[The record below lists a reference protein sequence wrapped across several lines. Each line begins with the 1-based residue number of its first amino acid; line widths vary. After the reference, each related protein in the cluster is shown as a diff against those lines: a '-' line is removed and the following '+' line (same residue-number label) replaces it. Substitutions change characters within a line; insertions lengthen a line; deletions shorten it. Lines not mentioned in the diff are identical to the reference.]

1 MFVSAALLNSTV
13 VNNALNIFK
22 LIYEVN
28 LIKLLRKRITHDLS
42 YFMIHCNVKSLLS
55 PLTSI

>member
-1 MFVSAALLNSTV
+1 MFVSAAMLNSTV

-28 LIKLLRKRITHDLS
+28 FSKLLRKRITHAFS
-42 YFMIHCNVKSLLS
+42 YSMIL
-55 PLTSI
+55 